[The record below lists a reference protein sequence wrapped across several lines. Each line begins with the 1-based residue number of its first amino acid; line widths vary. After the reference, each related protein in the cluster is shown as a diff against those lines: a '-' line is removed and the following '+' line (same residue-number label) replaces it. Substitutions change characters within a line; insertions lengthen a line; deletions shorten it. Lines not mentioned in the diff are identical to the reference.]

1 MKELNSA
8 YQETFNYCITM
19 LRSFLKKGDVSFDEV
34 YSFARKH
41 KLKYASA
48 WFSILKSSGVLMK
61 TADLP
66 KGRWTISSWFNYAD
80 ADQLESVEQAFAR
93 SVLSCGGQPF
103 VERVE
108 TYKPNRKKEELF
120 TIVEQPKA
128 NENIEED
135 LIDSA
140 IKLLAKNGYNVFK
153 FHWCQTSQVDANSVK
168 VVGYYNL
175 NQK

>member
-1 MKELNSA
+1 MKKLNSA

-48 WFSILKSSGVLMK
+48 WFSILKSSGVLMR

-66 KGRWTISSWFNYAD
+66 KGRWTTSSWFNYAD
-80 ADQLESVEQAFAR
+80 ADQLES
-93 SVLSCGGQPF
+93 
-103 VERVE
+103 
-108 TYKPNRKKEELF
+108 
-120 TIVEQPKA
+120 VEQPKA